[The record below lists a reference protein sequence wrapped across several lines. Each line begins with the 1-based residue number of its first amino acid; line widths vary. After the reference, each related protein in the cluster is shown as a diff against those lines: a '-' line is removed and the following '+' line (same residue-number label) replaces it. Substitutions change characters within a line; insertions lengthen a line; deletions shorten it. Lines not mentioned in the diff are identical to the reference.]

1 VFPHLKENAP
11 RKGFVED
18 RQYDALTAGAGG
30 LLAQCVQGK
39 ERDDQVFTRSGNEPV
54 LDFRGTWSRLTASA
68 GLPGLLFHDLRR
80 SAVRNMVRRGVPET
94 VAMKI
99 SGHKTR
105 SVFDRYDVTS
115 GADLEQAAAR
125 IEAGRVK
132 QIPEGTETPSATTT
146 ATAAASAS
154 DLVAPVV
161 Q

>member
-1 VFPHLKENAP
+1 
-11 RKGFVED
+11 
-18 RQYDALTAGAGG
+18 
-30 LLAQCVQGK
+30 
-39 ERDDQVFTRSGNEPV
+39 
-54 LDFRGTWSRLTASA
+54 
-68 GLPGLLFHDLRR
+68 
-80 SAVRNMVRRGVPET
+80 MVRRGVPET